1 MGLPA
6 IAEYPLPVPGEYP
19 AARVEWTLRPDRAA
33 LLIHDLQGYFV
44 RAFPAGASPI
54 APMMANLLA
63 LRARCDAL
71 GVPVFYSA
79 QPGRQDLRDRGLQ
92 TDFWGPGMS
101 SDPADQGI
109 AAAAAP
115 LAHHHLLTKWRY
127 SAFQRTNLESMLRS
141 RGRDQLI
148 VTGVYAHIGC
158 LLTAADAFMRD
169 VQPFFVVDAVAD
181 FSRERHDMAVRYAAE
196 RCAVP
201 LTTAELIEL
210 WQDPAG
216 SAETAPVW

>member
-6 IAEYPLPVPGEYP
+6 IAEYPLPGAGEFP
-19 AARVEWTLRPDRAA
+19 AARVGWALRPDRAA

-44 RAFPAGASPI
+44 RAFPAGVSPI
-54 APMMANLLA
+54 APMLANLLA
-63 LRARCDAL
+63 VRDRCDAL

-79 QPGRQDLRDRGLQ
+79 QPGRQDPRDRGLQ
-92 TDFWGPGMS
+92 SDFWGPGMS

-109 AAAAAP
+109 ADAVAP
-115 LAHHHLLTKWRY
+115 LEYHHLLTKWRY
-127 SAFQRTNLESMLRS
+127 SAFQRTNLETMLRA
-141 RGRDQLI
+141 RRRDQLI

-201 LTTAELIEL
+201 LTTADLLEG
-210 WQDPAG
+210 WSDAADAAG
-216 SAETAPVW
+216 TGPVW